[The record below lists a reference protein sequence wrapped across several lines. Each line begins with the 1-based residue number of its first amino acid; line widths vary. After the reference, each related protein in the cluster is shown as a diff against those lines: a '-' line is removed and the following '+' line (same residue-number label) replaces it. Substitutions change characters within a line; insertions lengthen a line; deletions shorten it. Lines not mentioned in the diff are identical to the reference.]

1 MLTIGPNKL
10 TSIANKYLSDTA
22 QKRMEIMTDEKQLEV
37 ATRFVLDELSQMH
50 AAGQLSDGDLDEA
63 KVSLGLN

>member
-1 MLTIGPNKL
+1 
-10 TSIANKYLSDTA
+10 
-22 QKRMEIMTDEKQLEV
+22 MTDEKQLEV